1 MNPVKYIPEDD
12 FNNCV
17 KNPVIIHYLGEKR
30 PWKIGNNHK

>member
-17 KNPVIIHYLGEKR
+17 KNPVIIHYLGEKVHG
-30 PWKIGNNHK
+30 K